1 MKNFIVRTFSDY
13 SDIWIQRSYPS
24 QHWQK
29 SLHPKWTVLSEWKVS
44 ILHRHVLALLGPPQS
59 RRSEGTSG
67 GIHAGGSLRQMLRG
81 RVLMFRAL
89 GCRCR
94 WIQNTESLHAFL
106 FCFIF
111 SSKALSY
118 FIRWGTQGATGFLME
133 GSTGEMKI
141 LRWRAAASGVSEPSP
156 GTNPGSRRASA
167 EGLTPRVGREFL
179 DTQFHSSSYQ
189 DWKNEVT
196 KRNKNREKS
205 HLCWKEGRMTC
216 Q

>member
-24 QHWQK
+24 QCWQK
-29 SLHPKWTVLSEWKVS
+29 SLHPKWTVLSGRRVS

-59 RRSEGTSG
+59 RRSEGASG
-67 GIHAGGSLRQMLRG
+67 GIHAGGSLCQMLRG

-94 WIQNTESLHAFL
+94 WIQNTESLHSFL

-118 FIRWGTQGATGFLME
+118 FIRWGTQGPDPVSVWG
-133 GSTGEMKI
+133 GKRKK
-141 LRWRAAASGVSEPSP
+141 RWG
-156 GTNPGSRRASA
+156 NPGKYPNLSANPCSFPCMSVSIASCA
-167 EGLTPRVGREFL
+167 RQIPAP
-179 DTQFHSSSYQ
+179 
-189 DWKNEVT
+189 
-196 KRNKNREKS
+196 KNRTQNN
-205 HLCWKEGRMTC
+205 HF
-216 Q
+216 